1 MKRFT
6 LNALLAFASLFGAL
20 PAFSS
25 NPAVRAD
32 VPFNFTVGHEL
43 LPSGSYLISRDMWGV
58 IKIQSMDQSRT
69 ATCVTTIG
77 DAHSDSGDKLIF
89 RKYGDHYF
97 LGRVSTSAFSA
108 HVPVSKMEKW
118 IQSQKTER

>member
-6 LNALLAFASLFGAL
+6 IKALLAFTSLFGAL
-20 PAFSS
+20 PAFSF

-43 LPSGSYLISRDMWGV
+43 LPSGSYIISRDIWGV
-58 IKIQSMDQSRT
+58 VKIQSMDQSRT
-69 ATCVTTIG
+69 ATSVTSIG
-77 DAHSDSGDKLIF
+77 DAHSGSGDKLIF

-108 HVPVSKMEKW
+108 QVPVSKTEKT
-118 IQSQKTER
+118 IQLQETER

>member
-32 VPFNFTVGHEL
+32 IPFNFTVGRSL
-43 LPSGSYLISRDMWGV
+43 LPSGSYIISRDLWGV
-58 IKIQSMDQSRT
+58 VRIQSMDQSRAST
-69 ATCVTTIG
+69 SVTTIG

-89 RKYGDHYF
+89 RKYGDQYF
-97 LGRVSTSAFSA
+97 LGKVSTSAFSA
-108 HVPVSKMEKW
+108 HVPTSKMEKT
-118 IQSQKTER
+118 IQSQDAVR

>member
-25 NPAVRAD
+25 TSAVRAD
-32 VPFNFTVGHEL
+32 VPFTFTVGSEL
-43 LPSGSYLISRDMWGV
+43 LPSGSYIISRDVWGV
-58 IKIQSMDQSRT
+58 VRIQSMDQSRAST
-69 ATCVTTIG
+69 SVTTIG
-77 DAHSDSGDKLIF
+77 DAHSDGGDKLIF

-108 HVPVSKMEKW
+108 HVPVSKTEKT
-118 IQSQKTER
+118 IQLQEAER

>member
-1 MKRFT
+1 MKRLT

-25 NPAVRAD
+25 TAAVQAD
-32 VPFNFTVGHEL
+32 VPFTFTAGSAL
-43 LPSGSYLISRDMWGV
+43 LPSGSYIISRDMWGV
-58 IKIQSMDQSRT
+58 VKIQSMDQPRDST
-69 ATCVTTIG
+69 SVATIG
-77 DAHSDSGDKLIF
+77 GARSDSRDKLIF
-89 RKYGDHYF
+89 RKYGDRYF
-97 LGRVSTSAFSA
+97 LGKVSSSAFSA

>member
-6 LNALLAFASLFGAL
+6 IKALLAFTSLFGAL
-20 PAFSS
+20 PAFSF
-25 NPAVRAD
+25 NPAVCAD

-43 LPSGSYLISRDMWGV
+43 LPSGSYIISRDIWGV
-58 IKIQSMDQSRT
+58 VKIQSMDQSRT
-69 ATCVTTIG
+69 ATSVTSIG
-77 DAHSDSGDKLIF
+77 DAHSGSGDKLIF

-108 HVPVSKMEKW
+108 HVPVSKTEKT
-118 IQSQKTER
+118 IQSHETDR